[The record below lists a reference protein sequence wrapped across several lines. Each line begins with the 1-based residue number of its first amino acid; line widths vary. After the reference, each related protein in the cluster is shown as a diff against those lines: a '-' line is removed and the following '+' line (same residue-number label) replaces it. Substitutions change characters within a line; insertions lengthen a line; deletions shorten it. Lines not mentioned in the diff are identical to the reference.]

1 MNNNMNNNMRHN
13 MNNHCEPHM
22 EHHMHHHM
30 DHFMDSK
37 VDRNSLLNKL
47 YVVSFA
53 INDCTLYLDTHPCDE
68 EALACINELIPIRR
82 ALLDK
87 YAECF
92 GPLTIDSV
100 VPSNKWDWVSAPM
113 PWEGGCK

>member
-1 MNNNMNNNMRHN
+1 MNNNMNRPMRNNMSGN
-13 MNNHCEPHM
+13 
-22 EHHMHHHM
+22 
-30 DHFMDSK
+30 
-37 VDRNSLLNKL
+37 VDQNSLLQKIN
-47 YVVSFA
+47 VVSFA

-82 ALLDK
+82 NLLDK
-87 YAECF
+87 YSQCY

-100 VPSNKWDWVSAPM
+100 TPSNKWEWAMGPM